1 MRQTVLMRFLIVE
14 DDRRLSGSLRRGL
27 QEEGFGADVVEDGDQ
42 ALDAV
47 RTTSFDTVI
56 LDVMLP
62 GRLDGFEVC
71 TELRNRRVRTPVIM
85 LTALDSVEERV
96 RGLDVGADDYL
107 VKPFAFSELVA
118 RLRAL
123 TRRHLDTRSSLLG
136 AGALRLDTAAR
147 QVTVDGRAL
156 AMTAKEIAIL
166 EYLLHHPG
174 RLITRGQ
181 IEEHV
186 WNYDFA
192 SESNIVEVYIGR
204 IRRKLGAA
212 GLPDPIVTLR
222 GEGYRFDPSRLC
234 EPSSAAPASG

>member
-1 MRQTVLMRFLIVE
+1 MRFLIVD

-27 QEEGFGADVVEDGDQ
+27 QEEGLGADVVEDGDQ
-42 ALDAV
+42 ALDSA
-47 RTTSFDTVI
+47 RTTPFDAIV

-71 TELRNRRVRTPVIM
+71 AELRNRRIRTPVIM

-107 VKPFAFSELVA
+107 VKPFAFSELLA

-123 TRRHLDTRSSLLG
+123 TRRHLDARSSVLQ

-147 QVTVDGRAL
+147 QVTVDGRTVN
-156 AMTAKEIAIL
+156 MTAKEIAIL

-174 RLITRGQ
+174 RLITRLQ
-181 IEEHV
+181 IEEHA
-186 WNYDFA
+186 WNYDFT

-234 EPSSAAPASG
+234 EPSSAAPASA

>member
-1 MRQTVLMRFLIVE
+1 MRLLIVE

-27 QEEGFGADVVEDGDQ
+27 QEEGFGADIVEDGDQ
-42 ALDAV
+42 ALDAAGA
-47 RTTSFDTVI
+47 TPFDAIV

-71 TELRNRRVRTPVIM
+71 AELRNRRIRTPVIM

-107 VKPFAFSELVA
+107 VKPFAFCELLA
-118 RLRAL
+118 RLRAI
-123 TRRHLDTRSSLLG
+123 TRRHLDARSSVLQ

-147 QVTVDGRAL
+147 QVHVDGRTVS
-156 AMTAKEIAIL
+156 MTAKEIAIL

-174 RLITRGQ
+174 RLITRLQ
-181 IEEHV
+181 IEEHA
-186 WNYDFA
+186 WNYDFTG
-192 SESNIVEVYIGR
+192 ESNIVEVYIGR

-222 GEGYRFDPSRLC
+222 GEGYRFDASRLC
-234 EPSSAAPASG
+234 EPSSAAPASA

>member
-1 MRQTVLMRFLIVE
+1 MRFLVVE

-27 QEEGFGADVVEDGDQ
+27 AEEGFGVDVVESGGD
-42 ALDAV
+42 ALEAA
-47 RTTSFDTVI
+47 RMTSFDAII

-62 GRLDGFEVC
+62 GRLDGYDVC
-71 TELRNRRVRTPVIM
+71 SELRNRRIRTPVIM

-96 RGLDVGADDYL
+96 RGLDAGADDYL
-107 VKPFAFSELVA
+107 VKPFAFSELLA

-123 TRRHLDTRSSLLG
+123 TRRHLDARSTILG
-136 AGALRLDTAAR
+136 AGALRLDTAGR
-147 QVTVDGRAL
+147 QVTVEGRTVL
-156 AMTAKEIAIL
+156 MTAKETAIL

-174 RLITRGQ
+174 RVLTKAQ

-192 SESNIVEVYIGR
+192 SESNLVEVYIGR

-222 GEGYRFDPSRLC
+222 GEGYRFDSSRLC

>member
-1 MRQTVLMRFLIVE
+1 MRFLIVD

-27 QEEGFGADVVEDGDQ
+27 QEEGLGADVVEDGDQ
-42 ALDAV
+42 ALDAA
-47 RTTSFDTVI
+47 RTTPFDAIV

-71 TELRNRRVRTPVIM
+71 AELRNRRIRTPVIM

-107 VKPFAFSELVA
+107 VKPFAFSELLA

-123 TRRHLDTRSSLLG
+123 TRRHLDARSSVLQ

-147 QVTVDGRAL
+147 QVTVDGRTVN
-156 AMTAKEIAIL
+156 MTAKEIAIL

-174 RLITRGQ
+174 RLITRLQ
-181 IEEHV
+181 IEEHA
-186 WNYDFA
+186 WNYDFT

-234 EPSSAAPASG
+234 EPSSAAPASA

>member
-1 MRQTVLMRFLIVE
+1 MRFLIVE
-14 DDRRLSGSLRRGL
+14 DDRQLATSLRRGL
-27 QEEGFGADVVEDGDQ
+27 QEEGFGVDVVEGGEE
-42 ALDAV
+42 ALDAA
-47 RTTSFDTVI
+47 RTTTFDAVV

-62 GRLDGFEVC
+62 GPLDGFDVC
-71 TELRNRRVRTPVIM
+71 TELRNRRIRTPVIM

-96 RGLDVGADDYL
+96 RGLDAGADDYL
-107 VKPFAFSELVA
+107 VKPFAFSELLA

-123 TRRHLDTRSSLLG
+123 TRRHLDARSSVLT

-147 QVTVDGRAL
+147 EVSVAGRPVR
-156 AMTAKEIAIL
+156 MTAKEIAIL

-174 RLITRGQ
+174 RLLSRAQ

-186 WNYDFA
+186 WSYDFA

-222 GEGYRFDPSRLC
+222 GEGYRFDPRLC
-234 EPSSAAPASG
+234 EPSSVAPASG